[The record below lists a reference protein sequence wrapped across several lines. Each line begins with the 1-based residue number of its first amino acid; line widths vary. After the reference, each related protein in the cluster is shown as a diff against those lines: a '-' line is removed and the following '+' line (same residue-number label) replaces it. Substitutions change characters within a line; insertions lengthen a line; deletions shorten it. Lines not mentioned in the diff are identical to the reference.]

1 LSIITDLT
9 FIYCV
14 KRYNYSTA
22 IYQNRPLFDISFV
35 ALICEISECRSNH
48 KASCLFYVIFRNCV
62 LMGFYYSTIC
72 TVIKCAPYMINVRS
86 VVQNTVWLFYFNGY
100 VRSFLTV
107 FLRMLSIY

>member
-22 IYQNRPLFDISFV
+22 IYQSRPLFDISFV

-48 KASCLFYVIFRNCV
+48 KASYFFYVIFRNYV
-62 LMGFYYSTIC
+62 LMGFHYSTIC

-86 VVQNTVWLFYFNGY
+86 CAKYRVIILF
-100 VRSFLTV
+100 
-107 FLRMLSIY
+107 